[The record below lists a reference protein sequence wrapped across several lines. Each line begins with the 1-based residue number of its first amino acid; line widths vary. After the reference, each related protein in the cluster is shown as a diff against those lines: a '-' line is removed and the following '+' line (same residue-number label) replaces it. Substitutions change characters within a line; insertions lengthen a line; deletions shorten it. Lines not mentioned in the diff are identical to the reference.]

1 VKKFILILE
10 VWELEIM
17 NMGFLK
23 TAGVLGSLLTLI
35 ALMIAFLRQLID
47 LVGFMMMAV
56 KLVLFLGFIG
66 LFLFIGLVAYR
77 TFRQRKRERDE
88 V

>member
-1 VKKFILILE
+1 
-10 VWELEIM
+10 M

-47 LVGFMMMAV
+47 LVGFVMMAV
-56 KLVLFLGFIG
+56 KLALFLGFIG
-66 LFLFIGLVAYR
+66 LFLFICLVAYR
-77 TFRQRKRERDE
+77 TFRERKREREE

>member
-1 VKKFILILE
+1 
-10 VWELEIM
+10 M

-23 TAGVLGSLLTLI
+23 TAGFLGSLLTLI

-47 LVGFMMMAV
+47 LVGFVMMAV

-88 V
+88 I

>member
-1 VKKFILILE
+1 
-10 VWELEIM
+10 M

-23 TAGVLGSLLTLI
+23 TAGILGSLLTLI

-66 LFLFIGLVAYR
+66 LFHFICLVAYR
-77 TFRQRKRERDE
+77 TFRERKRERDE

>member
-1 VKKFILILE
+1 
-10 VWELEIM
+10 M

-23 TAGVLGSLLTLI
+23 TAGILGSLLTLV

-47 LVGFMMMAV
+47 LVGFVMMAF
-56 KLVLFLGFIG
+56 KLVLLVGFIG
-66 LFLFIGLVAYR
+66 LFLFIGLIAYR
-77 TFRQRKRERDE
+77 TFRERKRERDE

>member
-1 VKKFILILE
+1 
-10 VWELEIM
+10 M

-23 TAGVLGSLLTLI
+23 TAGILGSLLTLI

-66 LFLFIGLVAYR
+66 LFLFICLVVYR
-77 TFRQRKRERDE
+77 TFRERKRERDE
-88 V
+88 I

>member
-1 VKKFILILE
+1 
-10 VWELEIM
+10 M

>member
-1 VKKFILILE
+1 
-10 VWELEIM
+10 M

-47 LVGFMMMAV
+47 LVGFVMMAF
-56 KLVLFLGFIG
+56 KLVLLVGFIG

-77 TFRQRKRERDE
+77 TFRERKRERDE
-88 V
+88 A

>member
-1 VKKFILILE
+1 
-10 VWELEIM
+10 M

-23 TAGVLGSLLTLI
+23 TAGILGSLLTLI

-77 TFRQRKRERDE
+77 TFRERKRERDE